1 MFFSF
6 LIDVSNYP
14 FTFFFI
20 VMVELKN
27 NLSTQL
33 PKNIVIHIVL
43 EAMTDRSTI
52 ASAIF
57 VGHIGDNVNL

>member
-1 MFFSF
+1 MFFPF

-14 FTFFFI
+14 FTFFI

-27 NLSTQL
+27 NLSIQL

-43 EAMTDRSTI
+43 GAMTDRSTI